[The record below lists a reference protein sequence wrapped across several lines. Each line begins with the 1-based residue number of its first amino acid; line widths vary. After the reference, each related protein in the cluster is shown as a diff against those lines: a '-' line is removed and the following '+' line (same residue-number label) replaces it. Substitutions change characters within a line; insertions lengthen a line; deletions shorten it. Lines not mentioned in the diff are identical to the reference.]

1 MANTR
6 IVGRPIRFRSP
17 HHPPLALV
25 RRPLICWPA
34 VAVAAIAGAV
44 LVVGVLIGL
53 ARLPARTARPVRVA
67 VAAPTAGDPVS
78 PLLEAPAAPTAD
90 PTPPSPSAATTVPD
104 PVPSPNHG
112 DEGASF
118 RPIAPRRILA
128 APAADSPPAPAA
140 ATCQTFG
147 TSVDFVASPA
157 AAAKQAVQDG
167 KLLFL
172 LHVSGDF
179 EDDAFT

>member
-17 HHPPLALV
+17 PYPPLALA
-25 RRPLICWPA
+25 RRPLIYWPA
-34 VAVAAIAGAV
+34 VAVASVAGAA
-44 LVVGVLIGL
+44 LVGGVLIGL
-53 ARLPARTARPVRVA
+53 ALLPARTARPARVA
-67 VAAPTAGDPVS
+67 RATPLAGDPVS
-78 PLLEAPAAPTAD
+78 PVPEAQTEPTAD
-90 PTPPSPSAATTVPD
+90 PAPPPTAPPLVPALVPPTNQRD
-104 PVPSPNHG
+104 EAPRYDPPPLDAPVP
-112 DEGASF
+112 
-118 RPIAPRRILA
+118 
-128 APAADSPPAPAA
+128 PPAPAA

-147 TSVDFVASPA
+147 TSVAFAVSPA

-179 EDDAFT
+179 KDDAFT